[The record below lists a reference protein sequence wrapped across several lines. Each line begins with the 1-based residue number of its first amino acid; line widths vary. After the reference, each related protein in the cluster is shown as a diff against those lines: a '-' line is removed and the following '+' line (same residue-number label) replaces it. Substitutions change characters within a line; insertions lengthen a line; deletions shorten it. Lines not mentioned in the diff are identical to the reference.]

1 MMIDQLNFGLLR
13 VMSSLALASVLIR
26 RERPRDS
33 YGLGVGTFRC
43 LALKADSY
51 ALDAYHEALL

>member
-1 MMIDQLNFGLLR
+1 MILR

-43 LALKADSY
+43 LALKADSD
-51 ALDAYHEALL
+51 ALDADHEALL